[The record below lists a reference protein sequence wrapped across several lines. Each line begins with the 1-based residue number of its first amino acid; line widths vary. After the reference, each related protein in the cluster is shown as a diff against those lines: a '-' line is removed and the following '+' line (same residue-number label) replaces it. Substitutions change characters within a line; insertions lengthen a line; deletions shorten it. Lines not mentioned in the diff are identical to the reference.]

1 MQKIS
6 FMVLGHPRSG
16 TNFLS
21 AILRS
26 HPDVSFITEPFS
38 MHNGFIRLNFFKYWG
53 EESYAQDIFHKDMKG
68 SQSSVRFFAEFK
80 KWLMSGN
87 EEIRAFKETTFL
99 MKLKWLKQYLPEL
112 NIVYVQRCPQGI
124 VSSFKKSGLFS
135 RWNYQEIF
143 YRLSEECKKEPD
155 LSQYAQII
163 EETSSNNWID
173 VLTTL
178 YYISTNEAKNHLGLF
193 RHTNITYEHL
203 AADTLCA
210 FAEIFNFLG
219 LPISAEVEKEI
230 SERCS
235 ETKGGIFST
244 FRNSRETCFQYKYLL
259 TREENNLIE
268 AKMKRWT

>member
-53 EESYAQDIFHKDMKG
+53 EESYIQDIFHKDMRD
-68 SQSSVRFFAEFK
+68 SQASVRFFAEFK

-87 EEIRAFKETTFL
+87 EEVRVFKETTFL

-112 NIVYVQRCPQGI
+112 NIIYIQRDPKGVVI
-124 VSSFKKSGLFS
+124 SFKKSGLFL

-143 YRLSEECKKEPD
+143 YRLSEESKIEHG

-163 EETSSNNWID
+163 EETSLNNWID

-178 YYISTNEAKNHLGLF
+178 YYIATNEARNNLELF
-193 RHTNITYEHL
+193 RHTNVVYEHL
-203 AADTLCA
+203 ATNTLYA

-219 LPISAEVEKEI
+219 LSISAEVEKEI
-230 SERCS
+230 AERCS

-244 FRNSRETCFQYKYLL
+244 FRNSRETCFRYKYLL
-259 TREENNLIE
+259 TQEENNLIE
-268 AKMKRWT
+268 TKMKRWT

>member
-1 MQKIS
+1 MQKKS

-21 AILRS
+21 TIIRS

-38 MHNGFIRLNFFKYWG
+38 MHNGFIRLNFLKYWG
-53 EESYAQDIFHKDMKG
+53 EESYVQDIFHKDMKD
-68 SQSSVRFFAEFK
+68 SQASIRFFAEFK
-80 KWLMSGN
+80 KWFMSSD

-112 NIVYVQRCPQGI
+112 NIVYIQRCPQGV

-143 YRLSEECKKEPD
+143 YRLSEESKKERG
-155 LSQYAQII
+155 LSQYAQIV
-163 EETSSNNWID
+163 EETSPNNWID

-178 YYISTNEAKNHLGLF
+178 YYVATNEARNHLGLF

-203 AADTLCA
+203 ATNTSFA
-210 FAEIFNFLG
+210 FAEIFSFLG
-219 LPISAEVEKEI
+219 LSMRAEVEKEI
-230 SERCS
+230 LERCF

-244 FRNSRETCFQYKYLL
+244 FRNSKETCFQYKYFL
-259 TREENNLIE
+259 THEENNLIE
-268 AKMKRWT
+268 IKMRRWI